1 MQHSNLDL
9 RKIMV
14 GHPSNPAEQEAYQRF
29 SRYIWYVVIVMVG
42 CTLASYAYLG
52 ISVNLEGAWWFPSVP
67 PFFVGMAFFYGRI
80 RPDQYLSRL
89 METTAQL
96 FFILSSA
103 TLLTFAA
110 SHASR
115 TIPLRDPWLHAADLY
130 IGFDWIGYARF
141 FNEKPIME
149 NILRVCYPLI
159 MPQFC
164 LIGVVLTTADQIQ
177 RFQQFIFI
185 TALVLI
191 VANGLFYF
199 FQPHRHS
206 PISNRI

>member
-96 FFILSSA
+96 F
-103 TLLTFAA
+103 
-110 SHASR
+110 
-115 TIPLRDPWLHAADLY
+115 
-130 IGFDWIGYARF
+130 
-141 FNEKPIME
+141 
-149 NILRVCYPLI
+149 
-159 MPQFC
+159 
-164 LIGVVLTTADQIQ
+164 
-177 RFQQFIFI
+177 
-185 TALVLI
+185 
-191 VANGLFYF
+191 LFYRLRLCLHLPPVTPAGQF
-199 FQPHRHS
+199 RCETPGCMLLIC
-206 PISNRI
+206 ISVSIGLVTHGFLMKSQ